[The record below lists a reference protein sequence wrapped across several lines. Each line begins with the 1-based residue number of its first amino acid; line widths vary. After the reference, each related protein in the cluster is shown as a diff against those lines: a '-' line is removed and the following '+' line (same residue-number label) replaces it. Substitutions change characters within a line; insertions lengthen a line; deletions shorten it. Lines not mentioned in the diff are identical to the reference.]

1 MGSLP
6 HPLSLLCSEH
16 TALGALDFIQA
27 YGFSATNLLPHRNEP
42 QGDADSSPGTKLE
55 LHPSTYTASSGL
67 ISNIA

>member
-6 HPLSLLCSEH
+6 HPLSLLCSER

-42 QGDADSSPGTKLE
+42 QGDAESSPGTKLE